1 MPYTTRK
8 RACKL
13 KSGKKG
19 THVIYKKNGK
29 KLTRVGCTS
38 NPEGAVRARYA
49 AEKGEMKES
58 RFMEMIKEMVREEL
72 IALDEKRK
80 KRKSTK
86 KKKVKRDA
94 CYHKVRA
101 RYDTWPSAYA
111 SGALVKCRKVGAKN
125 WGNKSK

>member
-1 MPYTTRK
+1 MPYPTRK
-8 RACKL
+8 RDCKL

-19 THVIYKKNGK
+19 THVIYKKSGK

-38 NPEGAVRARYA
+38 NPKGAVRARYA

-80 KRKSTK
+80 KRLAICLCFRGFS
-86 KKKVKRDA
+86 KVPQSW
-94 CYHKVRA
+94 C
-101 RYDTWPSAYA
+101 
-111 SGALVKCRKVGAKN
+111 
-125 WGNKSK
+125 

>member
-8 RACKL
+8 RDCKL
-13 KSGKKG
+13 KNGEKG
-19 THVIYKKNGK
+19 THIIYKKESGK
-29 KLTRVGCTS
+29 MKKVGCTS
-38 NPEGAVRARYA
+38 NPEGAIRARYA

-58 RFMEMIKEMVREEL
+58 RFMKIIKEMVREEL

-80 KRKSTK
+80 KP
-86 KKKVKRDA
+86 KVKRDA

-125 WGNKSK
+125 WGNKSKK